1 VLLPDATNVNH
12 TLVKDCWCWWYR
24 KNALGNTV
32 LEGLENEV
40 REAKK
45 SLWADPQPV
54 PPWEWRKRKSREWA
68 GLFLDVDALGF
79 SLRRSQRDPDCWG
92 EIIYVPVKQT
102 SGRIDSDCIEWQWQ
116 SERGDVRGQRSI
128 DPSARGA
135 GDSTLIEARISGSWL
150 EGQGSIFKKDF
161 RKTQLCT

>member
-1 VLLPDATNVNH
+1 MNWLTERAPNSPSMIREPRTSKPVL
-12 TLVKDCWCWWYR
+12 
-24 KNALGNTV
+24 
-32 LEGLENEV
+32 
-40 REAKK
+40 
-45 SLWADPQPV
+45 
-54 PPWEWRKRKSREWA
+54 PWEWRKRKSREWG
-68 GLFLDVDALGF
+68 GLLLGVGALGF

-150 EGQGSIFKKDF
+150 EGQGTIFKKDF
-161 RKTQLCT
+161 RKTQSVPESGLYLLHSARLGD